1 MNAGEGGMKVRVH
14 RDELVD
20 ILTKNMDAHR
30 ELFLKAQEGYKRQWI
45 ELLGDRLEDAREG
58 NMPARQVWLQE
69 PMDQTDDYAR
79 VIRMLEM
86 SVEDTFVLTAT
97 EFANYVEDDWAWSNQ
112 AFTTNSMYAQS

>member
-1 MNAGEGGMKVRVH
+1 MKVRVH